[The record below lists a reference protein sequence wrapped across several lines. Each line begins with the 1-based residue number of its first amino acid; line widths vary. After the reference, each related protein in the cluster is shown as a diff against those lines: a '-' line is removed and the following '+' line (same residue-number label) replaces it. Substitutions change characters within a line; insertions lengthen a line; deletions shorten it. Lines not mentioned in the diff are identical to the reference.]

1 MAMASITGRTA
12 SVNRTPAVGEAM
24 LQAHRITSP
33 RPDSRSAF
41 ARYKGR
47 EVDVNVVQD
56 VVREG
61 SYIAVLIHGT
71 PHGEPSRTIEYIT
84 DYATFDE
91 ALSAG
96 FDIARAAI
104 DRRQN

>member
-1 MAMASITGRTA
+1 MASISGW
-12 SVNRTPAVGEAM
+12 NRPVAQPAAGEAT
-24 LQAHRITSP
+24 LPAYRITSP

-41 ARYKGR
+41 ALYKGR
-47 EVDVNVVQD
+47 EIDVNVVQD

-61 SYIAVLIHGT
+61 SYIAVLIHST
-71 PHGEPSRTIEYIT
+71 PHGEPGQTIEYVT
-84 DYATFDE
+84 DYASFDE

-96 FDIARAAI
+96 FEIACAAI

>member
-1 MAMASITGRTA
+1 MASITGRTA
-12 SVNRTPAVGEAM
+12 SVNRPALADEAT
-24 LQAHRITSP
+24 LPAYRTTSP

-41 ARYKGR
+41 ALYKGR
-47 EVDVNVVQD
+47 EIDVNVVQD

-91 ALSAG
+91 ALGAG

>member
-1 MAMASITGRTA
+1 MASITGRNQSATH
-12 SVNRTPAVGEAM
+12 PAAGEAI
-24 LQAHRITSP
+24 LPAYRITAP

-41 ARYKGR
+41 AVYKGR
-47 EVDVNVVQD
+47 EIDVNVVQD

-71 PHGEPSRTIEYIT
+71 PHGEPGRTIEYIT
-84 DYATFDE
+84 DYTSFDE
-91 ALSAG
+91 ALGAG
-96 FDIARAAI
+96 FEIACAAI

>member
-1 MAMASITGRTA
+1 MASINGRSQVTSRSGA
-12 SVNRTPAVGEAM
+12 GEAT
-24 LQAHRITSP
+24 LPAYRITSP

-41 ARYKGR
+41 AIYKGR
-47 EVDVNVVQD
+47 EIDVNVVQD

-71 PHGEPSRTIEYIT
+71 PQGEAGQTIEYIT
-84 DYATFDE
+84 DYASFDD

-96 FDIARAAI
+96 FEIACATI

>member
-1 MAMASITGRTA
+1 MASINGHTH
-12 SVNRTPAVGEAM
+12 SMNRPAVDEAT
-24 LQAHRITSP
+24 LPAYRVTSP

-41 ARYKGR
+41 ALYKGR
-47 EVDVNVVQD
+47 EIDVDVVQD

-71 PHGEPSRTIEYIT
+71 PHGEPGQTIEYVT
-84 DYATFDE
+84 DYASFDE

-96 FDIARAAI
+96 FEIACAAI